1 MGNENIKRIKGGKM
15 KVRSIIKTTPI
26 SNMDEVSNSLVIES
40 AFDDKKIILTTEH
53 DAVVVDIEELKKA
66 IYFVEDSFIK

>member
-1 MGNENIKRIKGGKM
+1 MR
-15 KVRSIIKTTPI
+15 VRSIIKTTPI

-40 AFDDKKIILTTEH
+40 AFDDKKVVLTTEH